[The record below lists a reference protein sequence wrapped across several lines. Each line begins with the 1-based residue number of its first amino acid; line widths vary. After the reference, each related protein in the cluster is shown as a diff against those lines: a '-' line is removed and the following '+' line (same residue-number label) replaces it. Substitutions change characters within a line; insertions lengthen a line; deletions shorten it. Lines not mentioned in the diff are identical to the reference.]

1 MKSLCS
7 VFPGRPLWSGAA
19 GVGASVLL
27 AVALSACSSGA
38 PSAHHT
44 TGANSTT
51 TTTAAGVT
59 PQSTTSTTAGSGV
72 AAPSTTSTTN
82 PPEQAAPGA
91 PITVASPSTGA
102 TVGSPLTVTGTS
114 KLGAQ
119 AIEVQVTDG
128 AGNLLGQAVAH
139 PGTGGAFSATM
150 RFAVSQP
157 GPGSL
162 ALFVASSGSA
172 RSDLTQ
178 VAVQLTD

>member
-1 MKSLCS
+1 M
-7 VFPGRPLWSGAA
+7 
-19 GVGASVLL
+19 
-27 AVALSACSSGA
+27 ALSACSSGA

-44 TGANSTT
+44 TGANSTTNSTT